1 MYRTAQVKRCPQVIS
16 HLKKQPCQA
25 ASREAHG
32 LYVRFLQDNLELEF
46 DFQQFVFPVEAWHGL
61 SRLHDEPMP
70 RIAGVP
76 GAPADPPPGLP
87 PTAAEYSGHT
97 VTTRHMTTVT
107 TTVTTRH
114 TRRRIV

>member
-1 MYRTAQVKRCPQVIS
+1 MYRTARVKGCPRVIS

-32 LYVRFLQDNLELEF
+32 SWARDILQDRFDPLDF

-87 PTAAEYSGHT
+87 PTAAEYSSQSEYI
-97 VTTRHMTTVT
+97 VTFR
-107 TTVTTRH
+107 RRLRI

>member
-1 MYRTAQVKRCPQVIS
+1 MYRTAQAQRCPRVIS
-16 HLKKQPCQA
+16 HLKKQPSQA

-32 LYVRFLQDNLELEF
+32 SYVREILQDGFDPLDF
-46 DFQQFVFPVEAWHGL
+46 DFRSFVFPVEAWHGL

-76 GAPADPPPGLP
+76 GAPADPPPGP
-87 PTAAEYSGHT
+87 PPAAAEYSGQW
-97 VTTRHMTTVT
+97 VDEYVVE

-114 TRRRIV
+114 TRRRIE